1 VSAQST
7 SVLAWCE
14 TPRRGAA
21 FRLRP
26 LIARPI
32 PPAVSRSAL
41 VLVALLALG
50 LAGAAAWLLLPG
62 DDDALAASVAVADA
76 MSSDTTGY
84 RRATEPP
91 AFTFPADH
99 GPHPGFK
106 TEWWYLTGNL
116 ATASGRRVGY
126 QYTLFRVAL
135 RPPTDDAPDA
145 AAPNAAS
152 DGAASDGAAPDGNA
166 PVRPTAASAP
176 DTAAHTWATDQFYM
190 AHFAVS
196 DVATGTHRPF
206 ERFSRGAA
214 GLAGA
219 QAQPL
224 RVWLEDW
231 TLAQADPAGADAFP
245 LRLAVSEDGYGVDLT
260 LTPAKPPVYQG
271 EGGLSQKGPE
281 PGNASIYYS
290 YTRLAAE
297 GRVVVGGDTLDV
309 TGTSWMDRE
318 WSTSAL
324 GDEQEGWD
332 WFALQLDDG
341 RDLMYYQLRRTD
353 GTPSRF
359 SEGVVVGP
367 DGAVA
372 RIGRDDVTATVLA
385 RWTSDAGVTYPVRW
399 RLRVPAHDLDVT
411 VAAAFPE
418 QVMDV
423 SVRYWEGAV
432 TVEGT
437 SQGAPVTGR
446 GYLEMTGYGD
456 TKARRVS

>member
-1 VSAQST
+1 MSR
-7 SVLAWCE
+7 
-14 TPRRGAA
+14 PAA
-21 FRLRP
+21 FRP
-26 LIARPI
+26 
-32 PPAVSRSAL
+32 AL
-41 VLVALLALG
+41 VVVAVLALG
-50 LAGAAAWLLLPG
+50 LAGAAFWLLLP
-62 DDDALAASVAVADA
+62 DADEALTASVAVADA
-76 MSSDTTGY
+76 MRSDTTGY

-91 AFTFPADH
+91 TLAFPADH

-116 ATASGRRVGY
+116 ATADGRRVGY

-135 RPPTDDAPDA
+135 RPPPADDARALEGRAPEGRAPEGRASVRPAA
-145 AAPNAAS
+145 AAP
-152 DGAASDGAAPDGNA
+152 
-166 PVRPTAASAP
+166 P
-176 DTAAHTWATDQFYM
+176 DTAAARPWTTDQFYM

-196 DVATGTHRPF
+196 DMATATHRPF

-219 QAQPL
+219 QADPL

-231 TLAQADPAGADAFP
+231 TLAQVAPAGASAFP
-245 LRLAVSEDGYGVDLT
+245 LRLAASEDGYGVDLT

-271 EGGLSQKGPE
+271 QNGLSQKGPE
-281 PGNASIYYS
+281 AGNASIYYS

-297 GRVVVGGDTLDV
+297 GHVVVGGDTLAV

-367 DGAVA
+367 NGGAVA
-372 RIGRDDVTATVLA
+372 RIGRDDVTTTVLE
-385 RWTSDAGVTYPVRW
+385 RWTSDAGTTYPVRW
-399 RLRVPAHDLDVT
+399 RLQVPAHNVDVT
-411 VAAAFPE
+411 VTAAFPD

-437 SQGAPVTGR
+437 SQGTPVTGR

-456 TKARRVS
+456 TGARRVL